1 MILPPVRLIL
11 AALSIP
17 LPFLVFAC
25 AARIS
30 RRRALQIPA
39 WIDRALAHPW
49 TPYFAGGVSAILTW
63 YVWGS
68 LAEPGV
74 IHDERAY
81 LLQARIFAAGRWT
94 GEVPLLPGFFEQM
107 HVFVVPRLAAKYPPG
122 HALLAVPGVWLGLQG
137 LVPVLM
143 TGIAGALL
151 FAIVRRVAAPMPA
164 FLTWALWSTSATN
177 LLWRASYLSQST
189 SAALWLVSLWALLRW
204 REQRRA
210 AHLVLA
216 LAALAWMYLTRPLT
230 ALALGAPVGVLV
242 LVEVSN
248 RRLWR
253 QLVVALVLAVP
264 ILLLNFVW
272 HERTLGAWRT
282 NPYEEYSRV
291 YFPFDKPGFGVD
303 ASPPVR
309 TPPPEMAAAEQ
320 AFIGLHAGHQPAA
333 LPRIVLERV
342 LYLMLTL
349 AEGWR
354 GFLVVL
360 FLFGMW
366 RRNAAVRI
374 ASASFLALMA
384 AYLVF
389 AHGVQWTVYY
399 LEIFPVFFFVSIRE
413 LFRIGRTMLRLD
425 APAMNAAAGVTF
437 CLMLPWLA
445 VDVVHARAQ
454 KDRVMQF
461 HRDADVALA
470 AIQDDAVV
478 FIHYPAT
485 HEHDLSL
492 ITNAPDYRRE
502 RLWLVYDRGRD
513 NDQLLRL
520 TRRAAYRLN
529 TKNWTLD
536 RLR

>member
-189 SAALWLVSLWALLRW
+189 SAALWLVSLWAFSRW
-204 REQRRA
+204 R
-210 AHLVLA
+210 
-216 LAALAWMYLTRPLT
+216 P
-230 ALALGAPVGVLV
+230 
-242 LVEVSN
+242 
-248 RRLWR
+248 
-253 QLVVALVLAVP
+253 
-264 ILLLNFVW
+264 
-272 HERTLGAWRT
+272 
-282 NPYEEYSRV
+282 
-291 YFPFDKPGFGVD
+291 
-303 ASPPVR
+303 
-309 TPPPEMAAAEQ
+309 
-320 AFIGLHAGHQPAA
+320 
-333 LPRIVLERV
+333 
-342 LYLMLTL
+342 
-349 AEGWR
+349 WR
-354 GFLVVL
+354 GC
-360 FLFGMW
+360 
-366 RRNAAVRI
+366 I
-374 ASASFLALMA
+374 S
-384 AYLVF
+384 
-389 AHGVQWTVYY
+389 
-399 LEIFPVFFFVSIRE
+399 
-413 LFRIGRTMLRLD
+413 
-425 APAMNAAAGVTF
+425 PA
-437 CLMLPWLA
+437 
-445 VDVVHARAQ
+445 R
-454 KDRVMQF
+454 
-461 HRDADVALA
+461 
-470 AIQDDAVV
+470 
-478 FIHYPAT
+478 
-485 HEHDLSL
+485 
-492 ITNAPDYRRE
+492 
-502 RLWLVYDRGRD
+502 
-513 NDQLLRL
+513 
-520 TRRAAYRLN
+520 
-529 TKNWTLD
+529 
-536 RLR
+536 